1 MTEQS
6 LAAIA
11 PSWELWRHL
20 TRSEQKTLLQSAR
33 IQSLPRFHVLF
44 DEDEEGTFLHVL
56 ITGRLKVFKT
66 ADDERQ
72 VVLYLMRDGET
83 IGEHLIDKPGAYGY
97 TAESIS
103 DSVILLLRLDALR
116 EIIHQNLSFCQAFN
130 GLIFTRLQKAENRML
145 NYRFNR
151 SEERVC
157 FFLKE
162 MVEHDSR
169 KLVTGEREI
178 KFLMTQAFIGDM
190 VSVSRQ
196 QVTVILLNLAKR
208 RILKYNR
215 RRLIIFRPDL
225 L

>member
-116 EIIHQNLSFCQAFN
+116 EIIRQNLSFCRGFN

-151 SEERVC
+151 TEERVC

-196 QVTVILLNLAKR
+196 QVTLVLRDLAKR

-215 RRLIIFRPDL
+215 RRLVIFRPDL

>member
-116 EIIHQNLSFCQAFN
+116 EIIRQNLSFCRGVN

-151 SEERVC
+151 TEERVC

-196 QVTVILLNLAKR
+196 QVTLVLRNMAQRK
-208 RILKYNR
+208 ILKYNR
-215 RRLIIFRPDL
+215 RRLVIFRPDL

>member
-1 MTEQS
+1 MAYAEIFKH
-6 LAAIA
+6 A
-11 PSWELWRHL
+11 
-20 TRSEQKTLLQSAR
+20 
-33 IQSLPRFHVLF
+33 
-44 DEDEEGTFLHVL
+44 
-56 ITGRLKVFKT
+56 LKVFKT

-83 IGEHLIDKPGAYGY
+83 IGERLIDKPGVYGY

-151 SEERVC
+151 TEKRVC

-162 MVEHDSR
+162 MAEHDSR
-169 KLVTGEREI
+169 KLVTGDREI

-196 QVTVILLNLAKR
+196 HVMLVLRDLAKR

-215 RRLIIFRPDL
+215 RRLVIFRPDL